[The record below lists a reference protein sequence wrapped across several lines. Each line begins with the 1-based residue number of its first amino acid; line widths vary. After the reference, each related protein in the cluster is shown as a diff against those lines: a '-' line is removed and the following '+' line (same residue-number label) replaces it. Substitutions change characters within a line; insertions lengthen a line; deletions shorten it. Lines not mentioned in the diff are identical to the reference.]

1 MSSDT
6 NQELDLAIADWI
18 LPSLNPRSPQQ
29 SLRMFTDISINECV
43 QCQPVFLRSCF
54 SPVLPTSLTYMF
66 YASPHIIHLRQKSPA
81 PSINNA
87 PFLRQWESR
96 AAFEDKECGMKPQL
110 RKGTEGNSSLLC
122 QQTWTET
129 EWWPINH
136 GTFCLL
142 RDIWI

>member
-1 MSSDT
+1 MSSDG
-6 NQELDLAIADWI
+6 NQKLDLAMLTEFFLASI
-18 LPSLNPRSPQQ
+18 LGSPQQ
-29 SLRMFTDISINECV
+29 SLRMFTDISINECA
-43 QCQPVFLRSCF
+43 QCQPVFLRPCF
-54 SPVLPTSLTYMF
+54 NPVLPTSLTYMF
-66 YASPHIIHLRQKSPA
+66 YASPHIIHLRQNSPA
-81 PSINNA
+81 SSINNA